1 MTKKLF
7 EIEEYYLSPKV
18 INVVLQDERE
28 IVINR
33 REFEQWLEDRGRL
46 EFIYVMPDH
55 TGEPKEIEGIMS
67 VKSYWGEWDAY
78 GDLYDY
84 IIINNMV
91 DPFDVNEPLKNI
103 LNDYSQE

>member
-55 TGEPKEIEGIMS
+55 TGEPKEQSGVMS
-67 VKSYWGEWDAY
+67 FESYWGEWDAY

-84 IIINNMV
+84 IIVKHMV
-91 DPFDVNEPLKNI
+91 DPFDIETSLGSI
-103 LNDYSQE
+103 LSDFSS

>member
-55 TGEPKEIEGIMS
+55 TFEPKETTGTMS
-67 VKSYWGEWDAY
+67 FESYWGEWDAY
-78 GDLYDY
+78 NDLYDY
-84 IIINNMV
+84 IIVKNMV
-91 DPFDVNEPLKNI
+91 DPFDIETSLGSI
-103 LNDYSQE
+103 LSDFSS